1 MIKRISEDVICCTMV
16 VSQYEGSHAGSL
28 FLDPLAC
35 LNENGEIECF
45 FKNGSN
51 TTLNII
57 SCKIA

>member
-1 MIKRISEDVICCTMV
+1 MV
-16 VSQYEGSHAGSL
+16 VSKYEGSHAGSP

-35 LNENGEIECF
+35 LNENGKIECF